1 MVNKKYIILLSGGVI
16 CLLLISVAYAAMSS
30 QLTLSVNKVTQTA
43 QSWNVALTTGTLT
56 ATVEGT
62 GDTGRSCGTAT
73 ATATAITVNNTTL
86 SKPGDG
92 CVYTFV
98 VNNTGTI
105 AAKLGTITPT
115 KPTSTTCGTASGGNM
130 VCGNITYRVTT
141 NSAGTTI
148 AKSSNTSVA
157 AGGTKTLYLVVRYT
171 GTDLATSA
179 VTQSG
184 AKFTLPFNQA

>member
-1 MVNKKYIILLSGGVI
+1 M
-16 CLLLISVAYAAMSS
+16 
-30 QLTLSVNKVTQTA
+30 SVNKVTQTA

-73 ATATAITVNNTTL
+73 VTATSITVNNTTL

-105 AAKLGTITPT
+105 AAKLGTVTPT
-115 KPTSTTCGTASGGNM
+115 KPTGTTCGTASGGNM

-179 VTQSG
+179 VTQTG
-184 AKFTLPFNQA
+184 AKFKLPFNQA

>member
-1 MVNKKYIILLSGGVI
+1 MNAKKYLIMITAVILGLAGI
-16 CLLLISVAYAAMSS
+16 TIAYAALSQ
-30 QLTLSVNKVTQTA
+30 QLTVTVNKVTQTA
-43 QSWNVALTTGTLT
+43 QTWNVALTTGTLT

-62 GDTGRSCGTAT
+62 GDTGRNCGTAT
-73 ATATAITVNNTTL
+73 ATATAITVDDTSL

-98 VNNTGTI
+98 VKNTGTI

-130 VCGNITYRVTT
+130 VCGNITYKITT
-141 NSAGTTI
+141 NAAGTTV
-148 AKSSNTSVA
+148 ATASNTTVA

-171 GTDLATSA
+171 AATPASSA
-179 VTQSG
+179 VTQTG

>member
-1 MVNKKYIILLSGGVI
+1 MDIKRYLMLIIAVI
-16 CLLLISVAYAAMSS
+16 VGMISISIAYAALSS
-30 QLTLSVNKVTQTA
+30 QLTVTVNKVTQTA

-62 GDTGRSCGTAT
+62 GDAGRSCGTAT
-73 ATATAITVNNTTL
+73 ATATAITVDNTSL

-105 AAKLGTITPT
+105 GAKLGTITPT

-130 VCGNITYRVTT
+130 VCGNITYKITT
-141 NSAGTTI
+141 NAAGTTL
-148 AKSSNTSVA
+148 ATSSNTSVS
-157 AGGTKTLYLVVRYT
+157 AGGNKTLYLVVRYNAST
-171 GTDLATSA
+171 PASSA
-179 VTQSG
+179 VTQTG